1 MEAACGKPAS
11 LSPHVQIVSASLPLL
26 NRHTLR
32 AHPLRFN
39 HKGEHLASLTTSL
52 EWNREAKKRSDGGRM
67 TPFLFFSSHIKTG
80 VSAFVASIMAV
91 VSKSVNSSASTACK
105 ASSARSHSNAKKS
118 LVSHSN
124 HSAGSPLPARSAS
137 VDNDPIEVD
146 DKSSTVDDD
155 SIHMYSEDANVVDPK
170 ERLGMFLSSCHS
182 TPGS

>member
-67 TPFLFFSSHIKTG
+67 TLFLFFSSHIKTG

-105 ASSARSHSNAKKS
+105 ASSARSHSN
-118 LVSHSN
+118 

-146 DKSSTVDDD
+146 DKSSMVDDD
-155 SIHMYSEDANVVDPK
+155 SIHTYSEDANVVDPK